1 MGQIKNIKLHIVTD
15 IKPGHDHNQSVSEM
29 KHNNVLPNAHFKK
42 DWQNR
47 VKTWFNQPGRKKS
60 RRVAR
65 QKKALAIAPRPV
77 AGSLRPVVRC
87 PTYKYNIKVR
97 MGRGFTLEELKTAGI
112 PKKYAATIGICVDH
126 RRKNKG
132 TESLQTNVQR
142 LKEYKSKLIIFPKKA
157 SAPKAGDSEASELA
171 VGSQLQGKIM
181 PIVVSKPANKARVI
195 TDEEKKVNVFKSMRI
210 ERANRRLAGIRAR
223 RKKEAENEAA
233 MKKK

>member
-1 MGQIKNIKLHIVTD
+1 MGSFRKQGRSIALSAKYSIV
-15 IKPGHDHNQSVSEM
+15 KM
-29 KHNNVLPNAHFKK
+29 KHNNVLPNAHFHK

-47 VKTWFNQPGRKKS
+47 VRTWFNQPGRKKS

-87 PTYKYNIKVR
+87 PTYKYNTKIR

-112 PKKYAATIGICVDH
+112 SEKFAATIGICVDH

-132 TESLQTNVQR
+132 ADSLQTNVQR
-142 LKEYKSKLIIFPKKA
+142 LKEYKSKLIIFPKKTG
-157 SAPKAGDSEASELA
+157 SPKASDSDASELA
-171 VGSQLQGKIM
+171 VGIQLQGKIM
-181 PIVVSKPANKARVI
+181 PIVVSKPTNKARVI
-195 TDEEKKVNVFKSMRI
+195 TAEEKKVNVFRSMRI

-223 RKKEAENEAA
+223 RKKEAENEAT

>member
-1 MGQIKNIKLHIVTD
+1 MGLFVNKGRPLPLSAKYSLV
-15 IKPGHDHNQSVSEM
+15 KM
-29 KHNNVLPNAHFKK
+29 KHNNVLPNAHFHK

-77 AGSLRPVVRC
+77 AGLLRPVVRC
-87 PTYKYNIKVR
+87 PTYKDNTKVR

-112 PKKYAATIGICVDH
+112 SRKYAATIGLCVDH
-126 RRKNKG
+126 RRKNRG

-157 SAPKAGDSEASELA
+157 SAPKAGDSDPSELA
-171 VGSQLQGKIM
+171 LPTQLQGKIM
-181 PIVVSKPANKARVI
+181 PIVASKPSIKARVI
-195 TDEEKKVNVFKSMRI
+195 TEEEKKMDCFKTMRI

-223 RKKEAENEAA
+223 RKKEAEDAAA

>member
-1 MGQIKNIKLHIVTD
+1 MG
-15 IKPGHDHNQSVSEM
+15 
-29 KHNNVLPNAHFKK
+29 
-42 DWQNR
+42 
-47 VKTWFNQPGRKKS
+47 
-60 RRVAR
+60 
-65 QKKALAIAPRPV
+65 AIAPRPV

-87 PTYKYNIKVR
+87 PTYKYNTKVR

-142 LKEYKSKLIIFPKKA
+142 LKEYKSKLIVFPKKP

-171 VGSQLQGKIM
+171 VGSQLRGQIM
-181 PIVVSKPANKARVI
+181 PIVASKPSNKARLI

-223 RKKEAENEAA
+223 RKKEAEAEAA

>member
-15 IKPGHDHNQSVSEM
+15 LKM

-77 AGSLRPVVRC
+77 AGLLRPVVRC
-87 PTYKYNIKVR
+87 PTYKYNTKLR

-112 PKKYAATIGICVDH
+112 PRKYAATIGLCVDH
-126 RRKNKG
+126 RRKNRG
-132 TESLQTNVQR
+132 TESL
-142 LKEYKSKLIIFPKKA
+142 KA
-157 SAPKAGDSEASELA
+157 SVPKAGDSDPSELA
-171 VGSQLQGKIM
+171 VPTQPQGKIM
-181 PIVVSKPANKARVI
+181 PIIVSKPANKARLI
-195 TDEEKKVNVFKSMRI
+195 TDEEKKIDNFKTIRI

-223 RKKEAENEAA
+223 RKKEAESEAA
-233 MKKK
+233 MKAKKQ

>member
-1 MGQIKNIKLHIVTD
+1 MGLLFVNRVRPLPLSAKYSFK
-15 IKPGHDHNQSVSEM
+15 M
-29 KHNNVLPNAHFKK
+29 KHNNVLPNAHFHK

-60 RRVAR
+60 RRVSR

-87 PTYKYNIKVR
+87 PTYKYNTKVR

-112 PKKYAATIGICVDH
+112 PRKYAQTIGLSVDH
-126 RRKNKG
+126 RRKNRG

-157 SAPKAGDSEASELA
+157 SAPKAGDSDPSELA
-171 VGSQLQGKIM
+171 VPSQLQGKVM
-181 PIVVSKPANKARVI
+181 PIIVSKPANKARMI
-195 TDEEKKVNVFKSMRI
+195 TDEEKKISVFKTMRI

-223 RKKEAENEAA
+223 RKKEAESEAA
-233 MKKK
+233 MKAKK